1 MSRDFLITDEYD
13 EVVIDRPDVLDT
25 SVMYKVRVRFESPIL
40 GSKPMNKKIFEQ
52 YMASRNPNPHNTIEE
67 LQMIEYGIQ
76 HVNSLLRQSTIG
88 LEDENIPDD
97 NDDAEVDALSSGV
110 TGFLCDENLNPYLDA
125 YLPKAMF
132 KEAWTSRKAHPNSL
146 STKMKNGKSL
156 ISRHVFIRGTE
167 SKRKT
172 KLRLNISHKD
182 QVAILS
188 RALRAETMQ
197 GPRTALAVSV
207 ILPKETWFE
216 FYVKVLAPELIT
228 SDHLHEWLS
237 YGEWSGFGQFRGGN
251 YGIFNYTLAR
261 MEKKMPKK

>member
-1 MSRDFLITDEYD
+1 MSKEFLITDEYD
-13 EVVIDRPDVLDT
+13 EIEIPRPDVIDT
-25 SVMYKVRVRFESPIL
+25 SLLYKVRVRFESPIL

-52 YMASRNPNPHNTIEE
+52 YLASRNPNPRNTIEE
-67 LQMIEYGIQ
+67 LQMLDNGIL
-76 HVNSLLRQSTIG
+76 HVNSLLRQSTVG
-88 LEDENIPDD
+88 LQDEEPPEDAD
-97 NDDAEVDALSSGV
+97 NTEADVMSSGV

-146 STKMKNGKSL
+146 SVKMKNGKSI

-167 SKRKT
+167 PKRKT
-172 KLRLNISHKD
+172 KLRLNIPNKE

-216 FYVKVLAPELIT
+216 FYIKVLAPEIIT

-237 YGEWSGFGQFRGGN
+237 YGEYSGFGQFRGGN
-251 YGIFNYTLAR
+251 YGMFKYTLSR
-261 MEKKMPKK
+261 MDKKLT